1 MLNIMHPAPGRR
13 LELRRGAIGEIVEN
27 MGDGIWV
34 QLRIL
39 SAPRGDFAAGDEEL
53 IHCEDI
59 KDLAPD

>member
-1 MLNIMHPAPGRR
+1 
-13 LELRRGAIGEIVEN
+13 